1 MKNVVKLKVEKDSW
15 KKAQDDAFVK
25 LNKKAKIDG
34 FRPGKA
40 PRSVFEKKY
49 GKQDILYEA
58 ADKFINDKYREIL
71 SDDKLFPIVE
81 PKVDVKKLDDDSLEV
96 EFIIITEPKVKLG
109 EYKNLGVKKK
119 EAKVSKDEIEHELSH
134 LLERYA
140 EIAEKDGKVENGNIA
155 IIDFKGLKDGV
166 AFDGGTA
173 ENYELEIGSNTFI
186 PGFEE
191 GIIGMKKGEEKDLNL
206 TFPKDYASEELRG
219 QKVVFKVKVNEVKER
234 IVPEFNEEF
243 FEDLAMPEVN
253 NEEDLRKT
261 LKDQIKAHKEYHL
274 ENEFIDELLEKA
286 SANMEIEIDE
296 EIVEAEVHYMYED
309 FLQKLKMQ
317 GITEELYLKYANT
330 TKEKIEESMK
340 EEANKRVKYRYL
352 LKEIIKKEKIKVSDK
367 EAEKEIEDMAKHYNV
382 DKEEVLKEIGNIEYL
397 KNDMAMKKALDVL
410 KENN

>member
-234 IVPEFNEEF
+234 IVPELNEEF

-253 NEEDLRKT
+253 NEGDLRKI
-261 LKDQIKAHKEYHL
+261 LKEQIKAHKEYHL

-296 EIVEAEVHYMYED
+296 EIVDAEVHYMYED

>member
-71 SDDKLFPIVE
+71 FDDKLFPIVE

-140 EIAEKDGKVENGNIA
+140 EIAEKDGEVENGNIA

-234 IVPEFNEEF
+234 IVPELNEEF

-261 LKDQIKAHKEYHL
+261 LKEQIKAHKEYHL

-296 EIVEAEVHYMYED
+296 EIVDAEVHYMYED

-367 EAEKEIEDMAKHYNV
+367 EAEKEIEDMVKHYNV
-382 DKEEVLKEIGNIEYL
+382 DKEKVLKEIGNIEYL

>member
-234 IVPEFNEEF
+234 IVPELNKEF

-330 TKEKIEESMK
+330 TKEKMEESMK

-382 DKEEVLKEIGNIEYL
+382 DKEEVLKEIGNVEYL

>member
-140 EIAEKDGKVENGNIA
+140 EIAEKDGEVENGNIA

-219 QKVVFKVKVNEVKER
+219 QKVVFKVKVNEIKER
-234 IVPEFNEEF
+234 IVPELNKEF

-253 NEEDLRKT
+253 NEEDLRNIIKEQ
-261 LKDQIKAHKEYHL
+261 LKAHKEYHL

-296 EIVEAEVHYMYED
+296 EIVDAEVHYMYED

>member
-140 EIAEKDGKVENGNIA
+140 EIAEKDGEVENGNIA

-234 IVPEFNEEF
+234 IVPELNEEF

-261 LKDQIKAHKEYHL
+261 LKEQIKAHKEYHL

-296 EIVEAEVHYMYED
+296 EIVDAEVHYMYED

-367 EAEKEIEDMAKHYNV
+367 EAEKEIEDMVKHYNV
-382 DKEEVLKEIGNIEYL
+382 DKEKVLKEIGNIEYL